1 MSYQPATMARRDQ
14 PHLIEHQVS
23 VERSMG
29 RGRMPRTLAGLLH
42 WFVIRLREETPDK
55 LHRSELWRD
64 QVSAGERDVGLQP
77 VGGSHLG
84 SLAYSG
90 AFRALLEGSPSQ
102 TDADGYYVF
111 PVRSALSRIHR
122 RRPLMARFLFA
133 IGMAEG
139 DWQSVA
145 AAMGYPDEMV
155 EVYAEAS
162 LRSLWE
168 QTYDRSTKGMA

>member
-1 MSYQPATMARRDQ
+1 MALRDE
-14 PHLIEHQVS
+14 PYVTEHRSSVS
-23 VERSMG
+23 RGMERG
-29 RGRMPRTLAGLLH
+29 KQPRTLSGLLH
-42 WFVIRLREETPDK
+42 WFIGRLREETPDK

-64 QVSAGERDVGLQP
+64 QVSAAEREHGIHP

-90 AFRALLEGSPSQ
+90 AFRALLEGSPSM

-139 DWQSVA
+139 DWQMVA
-145 AAMGYPDEMV
+145 TAMGYPDEMV

-162 LRSLWE
+162 LRKLWE
-168 QTYDRSTKGMA
+168 ETYDRSTKGMT

>member
-1 MSYQPATMARRDQ
+1 MMARE
-14 PHLIEHQVS
+14 PYLAEH
-23 VERSMG
+23 RSSID
-29 RGRMPRTLAGLLH
+29 RGMQRGKMPRTLDGLLH
-42 WFVIRLREETPDK
+42 WFIVRLREETPDK

-64 QVSAGERDVGLQP
+64 QVSAGEREQGIQP

-90 AFRALLEGSPSQ
+90 AFRALLEGNPSMI
-102 TDADGYYVF
+102 DEDGSYVF

-133 IGMAEG
+133 IGQAEG
-139 DWQSVA
+139 DWRTIA
-145 AAMGYPDEMV
+145 DRMGYPAEMV

-162 LRSLWE
+162 LRRLWE
-168 QTYDRSTKGMA
+168 QTYERSTKGMT